1 MTRQNKTWQDKEKTK
16 QSKRTQD
23 KTKQDKTR
31 QGKTSPVLRYFCEGF
46 ALIYS
51 RGGGSRRNERVR
63 VRAKQGKIR
72 QIKPR

>member
-1 MTRQNKTWQDKEKTK
+1 MTRQEKTK
-16 QSKRTQD
+16 QSKRTKEH
-23 KTKQDKTR
+23 KTRQNKTR
-31 QGKTSPVLRYFCEGF
+31 QGKTLPVLRFFGEGF

-51 RGGGSRRNERVR
+51 RGEGGGRSRRSERVR